1 MRSAGPMRA
10 AKISYAV
17 ISILFCALGLI
28 LVINPTVSALW
39 IGTALGIGMIV
50 FGIIKLLGFFSRD
63 LFRLAFQYDLAF
75 GVLLIVLGIITL
87 AHPNAA
93 MNFLCIMFGIPVLA
107 DGLFKI
113 QIALDSRKFGI
124 PTWWLMLVLALLTCI
139 IGLILTFCPAAGTQA
154 LLVLIGLSLLLD
166 GILNLSV
173 AICAV
178 KIVKNQRPDTID
190 GEYHEIGKD
199 Q

>member
-1 MRSAGPMRA
+1 MRSVGPMKA
-10 AKISYAV
+10 AKISYAA
-17 ISILFCALGLI
+17 ISILFCVLGIII
-28 LVINPTVSALW
+28 LINPGFTALW
-39 IGTALGIGMIV
+39 IGTALGVGMIV
-50 FGIIKLLGFFSRD
+50 FGVIKMIGFFSRD

-124 PTWWLMLVLALLTCI
+124 PTWWLMMIFAVLTCI
-139 IGLILTFCPAAGTQA
+139 IGLVLTFCPAAGTKA
-154 LLVLIGLSLLLD
+154 LMILIGLSLLMD

-173 AICAV
+173 AICTV
-178 KIVKNQRPDTID
+178 KVVKNQRRDTVD
-190 GEYHEIGKD
+190 GEFREI
-199 Q
+199 

>member
-10 AKISYAV
+10 AKISYIV
-17 ISILFCALGLI
+17 TSILFCVLGI
-28 LVINPTVSALW
+28 IFIIDPTFSVLW

-50 FGIIKLLGFFSRD
+50 FGVIKLFGFFSRD

-75 GVLLIVLGIITL
+75 GVLLIVLGVITL

-113 QIALDSRKFGI
+113 QIAIDSKRFGI
-124 PTWWLMLVLALLTCI
+124 STWWLILVLAILTCL
-139 IGLILTFCPAAGTQA
+139 IGLILTFCPAAGTEA
-154 LLVLIGLSLLLD
+154 LLVLIGFSLLLD

-178 KIVKNQRPDTID
+178 KVVKNQRPDTID
-190 GEYHEIGKD
+190 VEYHEIGKEK
-199 Q
+199 